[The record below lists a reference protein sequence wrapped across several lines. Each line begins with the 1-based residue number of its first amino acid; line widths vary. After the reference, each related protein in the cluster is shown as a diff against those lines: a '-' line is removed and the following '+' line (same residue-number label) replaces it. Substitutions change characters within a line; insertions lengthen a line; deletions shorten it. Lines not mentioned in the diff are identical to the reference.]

1 MLEKYRKLAEQ
12 VLEKLVGDKVPLEP
26 NTITLLALFVS
37 ILAPFTAYY
46 GVDPVIT
53 AGVVAFSGALDSL
66 DGYVARKKNMV
77 TKFGAFLDSTTDRV
91 CDAAH
96 TLALMANGLLSPE
109 ATLALLTAEFLVSY
123 TRARAEGLGL
133 ELRSKGLME
142 RGERVI
148 SKTIALTV
156 THFSK
161 VAGRAAC
168 LIILALTTLTVLQ
181 RIFTAKRLIEE
192 EDF

>member
-12 VLEKLVGDKVPLEP
+12 VLERLIGDRLPLKP
-26 NTITLLALFVS
+26 NTITLLALFISV
-37 ILAPFTAYY
+37 LAPFTAYY

-53 AGVVAFSGALDSL
+53 AGVVALSGALDSL
-66 DGYVARKKNMV
+66 DGYVARKKNMI
-77 TKFGAFLDSTTDRV
+77 TKFGAFLDSTTDRA

-96 TLALMANGLLSPE
+96 TLALMTSGLMSPE
-109 ATLALLTAEFLVSY
+109 MTLALLTAEFLVSY

-133 ELRSKGLME
+133 ELRSRGLME

-156 THFSK
+156 THFSE

-168 LIILALTTLTVLQ
+168 LIILILTTLTVLQ
-181 RIFTAKRLIEE
+181 RIFVVKRLIEKE
-192 EDF
+192 SF